1 MHAIVGQPLR
11 RTSQLHWGTMAA
23 VNRKYFVQ
31 LVALSA
37 LWGASFP
44 MLRIASPLLGP
55 GMLACLRIAIAS
67 LTLALIMRWV
77 GQRWPWAHWRELALL
92 GLLSVAA
99 PFLLFSWAATKL
111 PSGYVALLN
120 TTAVVFGTLA
130 SAWMKEDTV
139 TLRKLFGGVVGLGGV
154 GLVVRLGPVEP
165 TTDVL
170 LGTGAAI
177 LASLSFGLS
186 TPLMKRATRRMEPLA
201 IAGPVHA
208 CAFLFLLP
216 TGLFYWPQAQFTPLA
231 MAITLVLG
239 VITSGLAFW
248 AHLRIM
254 RHMTPVA
261 AMSPMFFIPMFGV
274 AWGHLILGEALGSG
288 IYLGGALVL
297 LGAALVTGYNP
308 LRRDPIARALPPG

>member
-1 MHAIVGQPLR
+1 M
-11 RTSQLHWGTMAA
+11 
-23 VNRKYFVQ
+23 NRKYFLQ
-31 LVALSA
+31 LIALSA

-55 GMLACLRIAIAS
+55 GLLAFLRIAIAS
-67 LTLALIMRWV
+67 LTLTLIMRLV
-77 GQRWPWAHWRELALL
+77 GQRWPWTQWRELALL
-92 GLLSVAA
+92 GFLSVAA
-99 PFLLFSWAATKL
+99 PFFLFSWAATKL

-120 TTAVVFGTLA
+120 ATAVVFGALS
-130 SAWMKEDTV
+130 SAWMKEDTLTV
-139 TLRKLFGGVVGLGGV
+139 RKLFGGLVGLCGV

-170 LGTGAAI
+170 IGTAAAI
-177 LASLSFGLS
+177 LASFSFGLA
-186 TPLMKRATRRMEPLA
+186 TPLMKRATRHMEPLA

-208 CAFLFLLP
+208 IGCIFLLP
-216 TGLFYWPQAQFTPLA
+216 TGLWYWPQAQFTPQA
-231 MAITLVLG
+231 TAIALVLG

-274 AWGHLILGEALGSG
+274 AWGHLFLGEALGSG

-308 LRRDPIARALPPG
+308 LRREPTRNFPPG

>member
-1 MHAIVGQPLR
+1 M
-11 RTSQLHWGTMAA
+11 
-23 VNRKYFVQ
+23 NRKYFVQ
-31 LVALSA
+31 LIALSA

-55 GMLACLRIAIAS
+55 GMLACLRIGIGTI
-67 LTLALIMRWV
+67 TLALIMRWA
-77 GQRWPWAHWRELALL
+77 GQRWPWSHWRELLLL
-92 GLLSVAA
+92 GLLAVAG

-120 TTAVVFGTLA
+120 TTAVVFGTLS
-130 SAWMKEDTV
+130 SAWMKEDTL
-139 TLRKLFGGVVGLGGV
+139 TLRKLFGGMVGLCGV
-154 GLVVRLGPVEP
+154 GLVVRLGPVAP

-177 LASLSFGLS
+177 LASFCFGLS
-186 TPLMKRATRRMEPLA
+186 TPLMKRATRHMEPLA

-208 CAFLFLLP
+208 CAFVFLLP
-216 TGLFYWPQAQFTPLA
+216 AGIVYWPQAQFTPLA
-231 MAITLVLG
+231 MAIVLVLG
-239 VITSGLAFW
+239 VVTSGLAFW

-261 AMSPMFFIPMFGV
+261 AMSPMFFIPIFGV

-297 LGAALVTGYNP
+297 LGAALVTGFNP
-308 LRRDPIARALPPG
+308 LRRNSAATVLPPG

>member
-1 MHAIVGQPLR
+1 M
-11 RTSQLHWGTMAA
+11 
-23 VNRKYFVQ
+23 NRKYFVQ
-31 LVALSA
+31 LIALSA

-55 GMLACLRIAIAS
+55 GMLACLRIGIGTI
-67 LTLALIMRWV
+67 TLALIMRWA
-77 GQRWPWAHWRELALL
+77 GQRWPWSHWRELLLL
-92 GLLSVAA
+92 GLLAVAG

-120 TTAVVFGTLA
+120 TTAVVFGTLS
-130 SAWMKEDTV
+130 SAWMKEDTL
-139 TLRKLFGGVVGLGGV
+139 TLRKLFGGMVGLCGV
-154 GLVVRLGPVEP
+154 GLVVRLGPVAP

-177 LASLSFGLS
+177 LASFCFGLS
-186 TPLMKRATRRMEPLA
+186 TPLMKRATRHMEPLA

-208 CAFLFLLP
+208 CAFVFLLP
-216 TGLFYWPQAQFTPLA
+216 AGIAYWPQAQFTPLA
-231 MAITLVLG
+231 MAIVLVLG
-239 VITSGLAFW
+239 VVTSGLAFW

-274 AWGHLILGEALGSG
+274 AWGHLFLGEALGSG

-308 LRRDPIARALPPG
+308 LRREPTRSFPPG

>member
-1 MHAIVGQPLR
+1 MGRIVSHAAYCQPFAGAGHAGLPAYCD
-11 RTSQLHWGTMAA
+11 S
-23 VNRKYFVQ
+23 FVDARAHH
-31 LVALSA
+31 ALGRA
-37 LWGASFP
+37 
-44 MLRIASPLLGP
+44 
-55 GMLACLRIAIAS
+55 
-67 LTLALIMRWV
+67 TLAL
-77 GQRWPWAHWRELALL
+77 GALARTRTARPVI
-92 GLLSVAA
+92 GAG

-120 TTAVVFGTLA
+120 STAVVFGTLA

-139 TLRKLFGGVVGLGGV
+139 TLRKLFGGVVGLCGV

-165 TTDVL
+165 TTDVM

-177 LASLSFGLS
+177 LASLCFGLS

-208 CAFLFLLP
+208 SAFLFLLP
-216 TGLFYWPQAQFTPLA
+216 TGLFYWPQSQFTPLA

-239 VITSGLAFW
+239 VVTSGLAFW

-308 LRRDPIARALPPG
+308 LRRDPITRSLPHG